1 MAQDEDLDLVGG
13 VGASVE
19 HHPAQ
24 ELREHL
30 VDQLHRHRR
39 IMPRHRRPR
48 ITRSAAE
55 REVSGT
61 HRMVQVV
68 GPHQSDTDPRVRDP
82 MVEQFPVPLRAWAA
96 WTLCLVSTRQIDS
109 TR

>member
-1 MAQDEDLDLVGG
+1 MLSSSRAKIHEPLVTG
-13 VGASVE
+13 VSPRPHGPSRR
-19 HHPAQ
+19 Q
-24 ELREHL
+24 ENRE
-30 VDQLHRHRR
+30 
-39 IMPRHRRPR
+39 
-48 ITRSAAE
+48 TR
-55 REVSGT
+55 G
-61 HRMVQVV
+61 MVQVV